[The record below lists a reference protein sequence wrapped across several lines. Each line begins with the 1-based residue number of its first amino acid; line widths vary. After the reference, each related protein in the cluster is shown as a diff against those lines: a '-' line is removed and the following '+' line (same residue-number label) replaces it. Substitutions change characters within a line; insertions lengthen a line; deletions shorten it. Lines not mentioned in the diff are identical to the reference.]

1 MDGRVVEDPPPDGEE
16 ELEGIALS
24 VETPLKTLRALCD
37 KLGLSRSGGKNKVRK
52 GVQRES
58 STCIIPTSHGDVVGF
73 HEI

>member
-1 MDGRVVEDPPPDGEE
+1 MLRTYGCF
-16 ELEGIALS
+16 LIAVARRNPNLLAF
-24 VETPLKTLRALCD
+24 VAFVPIIAAPALKN
-37 KLGLSRSGGKNKVRK
+37 GQSGGKNKVRK